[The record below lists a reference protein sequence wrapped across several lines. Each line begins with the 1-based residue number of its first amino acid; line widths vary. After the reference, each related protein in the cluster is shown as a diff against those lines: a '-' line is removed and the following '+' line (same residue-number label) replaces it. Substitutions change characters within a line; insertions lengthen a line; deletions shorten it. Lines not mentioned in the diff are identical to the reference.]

1 MSSQV
6 TSTEISPFEASS
18 PETVTS
24 EITPLQ
30 TDYREKATTDDV
42 FFNENPVNWSQ
53 IPNLIGDV
61 WTEINYSTKKKSCWM
76 LFRTCSR
83 KMFLAT
89 QSLRMATLRR
99 YVFSK

>member
-18 PETVTS
+18 PEIVTS

-42 FFNENPVNWSQ
+42 FFNKNPVNWSQ

-61 WTEINYSTKKKSCWM
+61 WTDKLFDKEEKLLDVVQDLFPENVPCNAITKDGN
-76 LFRTCSR
+76 
-83 KMFLAT
+83 A
-89 QSLRMATLRR
+89 
-99 YVFSK
+99 V